1 VSRPCTICSHPEAFA
16 INEALVLEK
25 KSNRSTAKQYGVD
38 HNAIQRHKQH
48 IPELLLKASRALEVA
63 DADALL
69 AGVENLYAEALAV
82 LETGKD
88 SADLR
93 LVLAAID
100 RAGKQLETLAEL
112 RGELNRQPTV
122 NIVLTAEW
130 ARIRAAMMDALGP
143 YVEAR
148 VAVSRKLLE
157 LEGGN
162 GSGSS

>member
-1 VSRPCTICSHPEAFA
+1 MPRPCTICSHPEAFA

-48 IPELLLKASRALEVA
+48 IPELLLRASRALEVA

-130 ARIRAAMMDALGP
+130 ARIRAAMMDALEP
-143 YVEAR
+143 YVEAS